1 MLNTIKHNLGLD
13 TISGRLADED
23 CNRSGFSLLSKI
35 PKITN
40 LLNLSNTNANQ
51 VNTFKLKLKLAN
63 QEIDELKSTLKLV
76 EKSYFTLNNVST

>member
-13 TISGRLADED
+13 IISGRRPDED
-23 CNRSGFSLLSKI
+23 LNRSGISLLSKI
-35 PKITN
+35 PKISN

-76 EKSYFTLNNVST
+76 EKSYLTLNNVSA